1 MPTKEETAILRP
13 NALNQKR
20 LILFTTDQNT
30 AVSGG
35 WRFPWQ
41 GGGYGERWLSLSYKM
56 GSAPGT
62 LECHFTRQHPAL
74 NEAQLHPQSERT
86 ARPGWS
92 RKPAQPNS
100 TQFSLETGHLH
111 TVPVSPPSLRPC
123 SLPTTR
129 PRVPWTD
136 LLPFPAFSAG
146 ALIEN
151 LGGLAY
157 LFSWNA
163 VGYIF
168 MVFSQQCSVSI
179 SNYNNK
185 KKSQSP
191 SARKHTTEKKEVP
204 GLTRSPAFM
213 NCN

>member
-136 LLPFPAFSAG
+136 LLPFPAFCRSTNWKFGWPCLFIFLECSGLYFHGIFSAVQRFHFK
-146 ALIEN
+146 L
-151 LGGLAY
+151 
-157 LFSWNA
+157 
-163 VGYIF
+163 
-168 MVFSQQCSVSI
+168 QQQEEKPVPVSTQTHNRKER
-179 SNYNNK
+179 SPGFD
-185 KKSQSP
+185 SQSCLY
-191 SARKHTTEKKEVP
+191 E
-204 GLTRSPAFM
+204 L
-213 NCN
+213 